1 MLMNIER
8 ATEERT
14 DFEVENYASHADI
27 LADLC
32 SESHNLLLA
41 ILTHVLADVD
51 GIEVHI
57 EKLIEADRGAM
68 DRIKVEAQEWVTKQ
82 VEISNDAAAEYA
94 AMCREYAA

>member
-1 MLMNIER
+1 MNTER
-8 ATEERT
+8 ATEERVEV
-14 DFEVENYASHADI
+14 EVENYASHADI

-57 EKLIEADRGAM
+57 EKLIEADKGAM
-68 DRIKVEAQEWVTKQ
+68 ERITVEAQEWVAKQ
-82 VEISNDAAAEYA
+82 IERDKDNAAEYA
-94 AMCREYAA
+94 AMCREYAE